1 MLAFSAACVYG
12 QDQEGGPSADAQEVA
27 GLRKLRLRRPRPIS
41 IDNEEGIAHGK
52 PVALR
57 RPVPAGS
64 A

>member
-1 MLAFSAACVYG
+1 MHLP
-12 QDQEGGPSADAQEVA
+12 QRTQEVA
-27 GLRKLRLRRPRPIS
+27 GVRKLRLRRPKPIS
-41 IDNEEGIAHGK
+41 IDNEEGIAQGK